1 MPETLQ
7 FTIATDKPRY
17 RVDEPIR
24 LRARLTNGGRE
35 PVVVNGRLGLNPS
48 GRTGEVRL
56 EVDGPAQP
64 SEIIV
69 SVNMGSPRPTHLTTL
84 APGASIEKEYDPR
97 TYHVLSAPGEYTLR
111 GTYRNTWAGE
121 EGGPTAWTGRLEAPP
136 ITVTIAADRPTIDG
150 A

>member
-1 MPETLQ
+1 MPEALQ

-69 SVNMGSPRPTHLTTL
+69 SVNMGSPAPDSPHH
-84 APGASIEKEYDPR
+84 PGARRVDRERVRPADLPR
-97 TYHVLSAPGEYTLR
+97 ALGAGRVHATRHLPQHLGGR
-111 GTYRNTWAGE
+111 G
-121 EGGPTAWTGRLEAPP
+121 GRADGL
-136 ITVTIAADRPTIDG
+136 DRPPRSAAHHRHHRGRQTDD
-150 A
+150 